1 MDAAAAAR
9 MSDPDRNR
17 QFSRKWTESVALGP
31 TPATNTTDTLG
42 PIGLALRDAWRRRA
56 ELHASQE
63 SEGASDG

>member
-17 QFSRKWTESVALGP
+17 QFSRKWTEPVALP
-31 TPATNTTDTLG
+31 IAAPNTTDTLG

-63 SEGASDG
+63 PEGASDG